1 MGKEL
6 NTCNAFIKRNLSP
19 QDPKILVSYILYPS
33 FLQTLNSVTAQ
44 LGVEECS
51 VALLPHNRDKNR
63 SMDVLP
69 PDRSL
74 PLLLSAHGED
84 TSNYINAAL
93 TDVRIYH

>member
-1 MGKEL
+1 MQHT
-6 NTCNAFIKRNLSP
+6 NIFIL
-19 QDPKILVSYILYPS
+19 
-33 FLQTLNSVTAQ
+33 LQTLNSVTAQ

-93 TDVRIYH
+93 TDVRI